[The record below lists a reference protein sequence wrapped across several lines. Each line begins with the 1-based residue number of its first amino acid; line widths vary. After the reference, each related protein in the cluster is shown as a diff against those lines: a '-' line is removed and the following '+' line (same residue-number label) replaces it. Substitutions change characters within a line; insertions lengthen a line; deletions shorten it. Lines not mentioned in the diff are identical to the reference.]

1 MLAAAN
7 AASSK
12 AIADAAA
19 KAADDKAAALAAAS
33 ADAAAK
39 LAATVAAADAAAKAA
54 AADRKALEDH
64 AVKRLAAAE
73 AAYATANAAALAR
86 AAAEL
91 KATQDAAATKL
102 AAAAAE
108 RKAADDAAAKASAR
122 AAAVA
127 AAELKA
133 AQDNGAAMLTAA
145 NAASSRA
152 LADAAAKA
160 ADDKAAALQ
169 ASAAELRAVR
179 DEAAAKLAATVAA
192 ADAAAKAAAAD
203 RKAVED
209 EAAARLAAAAAA
221 AAKARADAAAELK
234 AWQAEAAA
242 KLAAFERRASMDDA
256 ARKLAAAEAAAA
268 KAAADSA
275 ARAAAELSAAQD
287 VAAAKLASAAAARKA
302 AEDVKTQAAGAA
314 RLATAAAKPAEVA
327 AAPSRVTAAFL
338 KQHRGALTE
347 FEQSE
352 ILSFPAV
359 WYAGAGSAKIR
370 GVPGASGPRNHGY
383 DDERGDYLFV
393 ARDHLAYRYEV
404 LSLLGKGNFGIVLR
418 CFDHKMQTHRAVK
431 IIRNNKSM
439 NDRSLAEVKILEHLR
454 ACDPADGS
462 NIVQMYETFNFRGH
476 LCITFEV
483 LSMSLYDFAKSTNF
497 QGMHVGLIR
506 HFAQQLLVSLR
517 LLRASHVLHCDL
529 KPENV
534 LLRAPNK
541 PGIKLADFGSSCFV
555 EERESLPYM
564 QSRFYRSPEVILG
577 SPYDEG
583 IDMWSLGCILAELF
597 TGRVLFQGETETEQ
611 LACIMETMGL
621 PPRALLEQAARRSH
635 FFDSTGAPRPDAK
648 SRVKRKPGSRSLAT
662 TLRCPDAGF
671 VSFVQG
677 CLRWD
682 PRERLTPDAGL
693 AHAWFCD
700 GAPQAP
706 LSPPPG
712 RERSFT
718 TMFRSVA

>member
-1 MLAAAN
+1 MLTAAN
-7 AASSK
+7 AAS
-12 AIADAAA
+12 ARALADAAA
-19 KAADDKAAALAAAS
+19 KAAEDKAAAMQAAA
-33 ADAAAK
+33 AELRAARDDAAAK

-54 AADRKALEDH
+54 AADRKALEDE
-64 AVKRLAAAE
+64 AV
-73 AAYATANAAALAR
+73 
-86 AAAEL
+86 
-91 KATQDAAATKL
+91 
-102 AAAAAE
+102 
-108 RKAADDAAAKASAR
+108 
-122 AAAVA
+122 
-127 AAELKA
+127 
-133 AQDNGAAMLTAA
+133 
-145 NAASSRA
+145 
-152 LADAAAKA
+152 
-160 ADDKAAALQ
+160 
-169 ASAAELRAVR
+169 
-179 DEAAAKLAATVAA
+179 
-192 ADAAAKAAAAD
+192 
-203 RKAVED
+203 
-209 EAAARLAAAAAA
+209 ARLAASAAA

-242 KLAAFERRASMDDA
+242 KMATLERRANADDA
-256 ARKLAAAEAAAA
+256 AKKVAAAEAAAA

-287 VAAAKLASAAAARKA
+287 VAAVKLASAAAARKA
-302 AEDVKTQAAGAA
+302 AEAVRTQAEGAA
-314 RLATAAAKPAEVA
+314 RLAAAAKPAEVA
-327 AAPSRVTAAFL
+327 AGPSPVAAAFL
-338 KQHRGALTE
+338 KKHRSILTE

-352 ILSFPAV
+352 ILSFPAI

-370 GVPGASGPRNHGY
+370 GVPGTSGPGNQGY

-393 ARDHLAYRYEV
+393 AHDHLAYRYEV
-404 LSLLGKGNFGIVLR
+404 LALLGRGNFGVVLR
-418 CFDHKMQTHRAVK
+418 CFDHKTQAVCAVK
-431 IIRNNKSM
+431 IIRNKKST

-454 ACDPADGS
+454 GCDPGDGS
-462 NIVQMYETFNFRGH
+462 NIVQMYECFNFRSH

-497 QGMHVGLIR
+497 QGMQVGLIR

-517 LLRASHVLHCDL
+517 LMRASHVLHCDL

-541 PGIKLADFGSSCFV
+541 PGIKLIDFGSSCFL
-555 EERESLPYM
+555 EERASMPYM

-577 SPYDEG
+577 HPYDEG
-583 IDMWSLGCILAELF
+583 VDMWSLGCILAELF

-621 PPRALLEQAARRSH
+621 PPRALLEQAARRSQ
-635 FFDSTGAPRPDAK
+635 FFDSTGAPRPDTK

-671 VSFVQG
+671 VAFVQG

-693 AHAWFCD
+693 AHAWISD
-700 GAPQAP
+700 AAPQAP
-706 LSPPPG
+706 LSPPPS

-718 TMFRSVA
+718 SMFRGA